1 MNPFILRSLKK
12 HFTPI
17 AVFFCFLPVFA
28 QGQTEEKLTDEV
40 KAVLF
45 AACDCLDSSFADFQ
59 PDFKAFL
66 QSPKILWDDAEENYQ
81 ALLVDLSESD
91 RKWVEEDME
100 RIENGEIDDAIERC
114 VYHRFP
120 EDYLDELDIDV
131 DEDNQEFMQFLKD
144 TNCKLY
150 YLLL

>member
-1 MNPFILRSLKK
+1 MNHFIRCRFKK
-12 HFTPI
+12 QFTPI
-17 AVFFCFLPVFA
+17 AIFFCFLPLFT
-28 QGQTEEKLTDEV
+28 QGQTEDKLTEEV

-66 QSPKILWDDAEENYQ
+66 QSPEILWDNAEESYQ
-81 ALLVDLSESD
+81 TLLVDLSESD
-91 RKWVEEDME
+91 RKWVEKDME

-131 DEDNQEFMQFLKD
+131 DQDNQELMQFLKD